1 MTYPI
6 SFRRNVVAQIEEGM
20 GKREAARL
28 FKVSPDTIHRWLRS
42 DDLTPKV
49 HGPRHRKLCK
59 KALRAHVEHYPD
71 ALLRERAVHFG
82 VDPSAIWL
90 ALRTMSIRKKKS
102 GDI

>member
-6 SFRRNVVAQIEEGM
+6 SFRRKVVEYVEEGA

-28 FKVSPDTIHRWLRS
+28 FKISPDTLHRWLCS
-42 DDLTPKV
+42 DDLKPKV

-59 KALRAHVEHYPD
+59 DALRAHVEHYPD
-71 ALLRERAVHFG
+71 ALLRERAAHFG

-90 ALRTMSIRKKKS
+90 ALRAMNIRKKKS
-102 GDI
+102 VGI